1 MQRIII
7 SRQLA
12 HINWSLFFD
21 LAWVI
26 WSLTLAAFV
35 LADFKQLTLNA
46 AKPKASYHILMVEA
60 VNIMLNEPSMKCNQ
74 YTSFHSWSCFRKTC
88 GKQRETIYIYQYS
101 KREIFIKYIMW
112 RADYITEM
120 QRFSFKKKKK
130 IIITIIIRELKTQRN
145 ATVMS
150 LWSCRVQINTTEPI
164 MGHYIYMPVSI
175 KAAAIFKKQEQKP
188 N

>member
-7 SRQLA
+7 SRRLA

-130 IIITIIIRELKTQRN
+130 NYYNNYQRTKDPRECYCGAIMIMQGSNKYHRAN
-145 ATVMS
+145 HGS
-150 LWSCRVQINTTEPI
+150 L
-164 MGHYIYMPVSI
+164 HMPVSI